1 MQWLDNKPVTF
12 LSTVHKKANPYV
24 YFQRHVKVNR
34 QYRPVHVRQPKLVKD
49 YNTNMSG
56 VNKSDQLINKYNTLR
71 KTHRWWKTLFFHFV
85 DAVRVN
91 SFVLFNVL
99 RAKYLDIAKLQRP
112 KTYNQLDFTVELIKE
127 IVGVQKDQDVPLF
140 QAKSPPPVQSTT
152 SHPIIPTH
160 GKSRNRILCW
170 ARTGEEKKTIVKC
183 GTCGK
188 HLCFQSSR
196 NCLLEYHTMVK

>member
-34 QYRPVHVRQPKLVKD
+34 QYRPVHVRQPKLVRD

-56 VNKSDQLINKYNTLR
+56 VNKSDQLINKYDTLR

-85 DAVRVN
+85 DAARVN

-112 KTYNQLDFTVELIKE
+112 KTYNQLGLHSGTDQRDRRGAKGSRCATVS
-127 IVGVQKDQDVPLF
+127 GQTT
-140 QAKSPPPVQSTT
+140 TT
-152 SHPIIPTH
+152 SSIYYKSSNHPNPWQKPQLHIVL
-160 GKSRNRILCW
+160 GQNR
-170 ARTGEEKKTIVKC
+170 RKKDNCEVW
-183 GTCGK
+183 
-188 HLCFQSSR
+188 HLR
-196 NCLLEYHTMVK
+196 